1 MQLHNLTPRKLRC
14 RFGACPAV
22 YRLDDGRLA
31 IIGKRAEIDIDTQ
44 LKEKVG
50 SDEELIVLSEDF
62 FKNVTAYTSQK

>member
-1 MQLHNLTPRKLRC
+1 
-14 RFGACPAV
+14 V